1 MSSRN
6 GSKFWGPIIRSH
18 LHSCHVKYF
27 RSSCK
32 IPLRRRRAYHN
43 CSRLGKLVSVPNTAS
58 NTAHSSNN
66 IWYYSSRERLGIQ
79 AANSKRK
86 RSFRKYL
93 STATRVPCSSVQYK
107 KGNTSRRW
115 SRMNQTILDKHQT
128 VALLLKKTSAMRVF
142 WTHFFTNH
150 YSDGSPSRPKNC
162 NNGKPCV
169 DICLADAAD
178 FPVRLENVVARLC
191 LGLAVQCWS
200 KRRTSVWGTLALV
213 NVGKGRPSK
222 LRNSPVEAE
231 INLVLSTCE
240 EYFRKLQR

>member
-32 IPLRRRRAYHN
+32 IPLRRLRAYHN

-58 NTAHSSNN
+58 NTAHSSDN

-142 WTHFFTNH
+142 WTHFFHKRLFRRVSKSAEELQQRKAVCWHMLGRCGWFSCATRECRRQTV
-150 YSDGSPSRPKNC
+150 SRLGCAVLIEKKN
-162 NNGKPCV
+162 
-169 DICLADAAD
+169 
-178 FPVRLENVVARLC
+178 EC
-191 LGLAVQCWS
+191 LGYACICECW
-200 KRRTSVWGTLALV
+200 KRET
-213 NVGKGRPSK
+213 
-222 LRNSPVEAE
+222 
-231 INLVLSTCE
+231 
-240 EYFRKLQR
+240 Q